1 METNTKPLIRPI
13 PRKLARLR
21 RAKDALGGAMR
32 EATDRYRKLRE
43 DRIRLSRQIE
53 EMKRREFSWPESS
66 AERAQYEAELKKA
79 SGAIDQIE
87 YLLADTEAEKAEIKA
102 DLEPVLRTVLQLEKH
117 LGIDGS
123 DDYIRTDRY
132 YAQIGGVA

>member
-1 METNTKPLIRPI
+1 MIRPI